1 MSYKQLNRD
10 FATTFPCAEFRYGR
24 TAGPTISRDIE
35 RSIREAEHLCLQM
48 KNDGEQPRYAD
59 VCAVVSERRWYA
71 AAFTGV
77 RLSTTNLNGIR
88 RAGAR
93 AYNVAILR
101 FAEKPGFGWTWSCP
115 LKVDHDLDLHWK
127 GLIQRD
133 RWKTFIKRLNSV
145 CAEASIF
152 AHAFRHGA

>member
-10 FATTFPCAEFRYGR
+10 FATTFPCAELRYGR
-24 TAGPTISRDIE
+24 IAGSYIKRDIE
-35 RSIREAEHLCLQM
+35 RSIKEAEHLCLQVPEG
-48 KNDGEQPRYAD
+48 GEKPRYAD
-59 VCAVVSERRWYA
+59 VVAVISERRIRA
-71 AAFTGV
+71 ATHTGV
-77 RLSTTNLNGIR
+77 RMSTTNLMGIR
-88 RAGAR
+88 LSGRD
-93 AYNVAILR
+93 YNVAILR
-101 FAEKPGFGWTWSCP
+101 FAEKPGFGWAWFCP

-133 RWKTFIKRLNSV
+133 RWQTFIKRLNSV

>member
-10 FATTFPCAEFRYGR
+10 FATTFTCARRRYR
-24 TAGPTISRDIE
+24 NSDGPYNKRGIE
-35 RSIREAEHLCLQM
+35 RSIRDAEQLCLQVR
-48 KNDGEQPRYAD
+48 DGAEPVLYAD
-59 VCAVVSERRWYA
+59 VCAVISERRMWA
-71 AAFTGV
+71 AQSTGV
-77 RLSTTNLNGIR
+77 RLTTAGSNGIR
-88 RAGAR
+88 WSGSDSF
-93 AYNVAILR
+93 VSILR

-115 LKVDHDLDLHWK
+115 LKLDLNHDLHWK

-133 RWKTFIKRLNSV
+133 RWQTYIKRLNSV

>member
-10 FATTFPCAEFRYGR
+10 FATTFPCAELRYGR
-24 TAGPTISRDIE
+24 TVGSIIKRDIE
-35 RSIREAEHLCLQM
+35 RSIKEAEHLCLM
-48 KNDGEQPRYAD
+48 EKIDGEKPRYAD
-59 VCAVVSERRWYA
+59 VVAVISERRIRA
-71 AAFTGV
+71 ATWTGI
-77 RLSTTNLNGIR
+77 RLSTTNLTGIR
-88 RAGAR
+88 RSGR
-93 AYNVAILR
+93 DYNVSILR
-101 FAEKPGFGWTWSCP
+101 FAEKPGFGWAWFCP

-133 RWKTFIKRLNSV
+133 RWQTFIRRLNSV